1 LPSKGQT
8 PAVGLTGGIGSGK
21 SVVAS
26 VFRKLGARVISADD
40 EAKEILASDPAVIRD
55 ITRLL
60 GAEAYAPDGSPD
72 RRFIASRIFSNARE
86 RRKVE
91 AIIHPA
97 VIARTRRTI
106 AAEKRR
112 RSAPLL
118 VVEAALIYE
127 ARMESLF
134 DAVIV
139 VDSPARD
146 RAARIVARDRVSMA
160 DALRRIRSQ
169 GSNRRKAEKA
179 DIVIR
184 NRGDLRELR
193 AAGRFVFR
201 LLAGPERR

>member
-1 LPSKGQT
+1 M
-8 PAVGLTGGIGSGK
+8 GLTGGIGAGK

-26 VFRKLGARVISADD
+26 VFRGLGARVISADD
-40 EAKEILASDPAVIRD
+40 QAKEILATDPAVIRG

-60 GAEAYAPDGSPD
+60 GPRAYAPDGSPD
-72 RRFIASRIFSNARE
+72 RRFIAGRIFSNARE
-86 RRKVE
+86 RRRVD
-91 AIIHPA
+91 AIVHPA
-97 VIARTRRTI
+97 VIARTRRII

-127 ARMESLF
+127 ARMEALF

-146 RAARIVARDRVSMA
+146 RVARIAARDRVSKA

-169 GSNRRKAEKA
+169 GNSRRKAAMA

-184 NRGDLRELR
+184 NRGDLRALR

-201 LLAGPERR
+201 LLTGPERR